1 MLLIKS
7 WLKNRISEM
16 MEIERENN
24 LPPHTKE
31 FLLTVCRLS
40 KGIFSAM
47 ERWLNQV
54 SR

>member
-31 FLLTVCRLS
+31 FLLNVLRNA
-40 KGIFSAM
+40 KGILSEF
-47 ERWLNQV
+47 ERWLNKV
-54 SR
+54 SK